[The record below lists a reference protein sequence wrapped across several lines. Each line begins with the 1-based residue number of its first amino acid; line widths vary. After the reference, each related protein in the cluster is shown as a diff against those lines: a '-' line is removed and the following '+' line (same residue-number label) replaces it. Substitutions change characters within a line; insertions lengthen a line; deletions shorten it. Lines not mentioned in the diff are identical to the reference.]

1 MKITRSYYVQGFSV
15 SLSKC
20 GYIKLFIP
28 FYVMNKM
35 QFLYVKLMQL
45 LCSIW
50 VNMKSHCNHTQNRM
64 EQLALPAQ
72 SGVTPRNP
80 ENAIS
85 EASRKKCK
93 T

>member
-1 MKITRSYYVQGFSV
+1 MFKDFLCLCPSV
-15 SLSKC
+15 VTLNYS
-20 GYIKLFIP
+20 FIP

-50 VNMKSHCNHTQNRM
+50 VNMKSDCNPTQNRM

-72 SGVTPRNP
+72 SCVAPKNP

>member
-1 MKITRSYYVQGFSV
+1 MFKDFLSLCPSV
-15 SLSKC
+15 VTLNYS
-20 GYIKLFIP
+20 FIP
-28 FYVMNKM
+28 FYVRNKM

-50 VNMKSHCNHTQNRM
+50 VNMKSDCNHTQNRM

-72 SGVTPRNP
+72 SCVAPRNP